1 MKDGSEP
8 AVCSAHALSLVPL
21 FSVQSVLSKVRMVAG
36 LSHLGLVL
44 PRKVD
49 LGLCISGQK
58 QSCSLQVG
66 RAETVLLTET
76 FPQPGGKQIS
86 NLPVNMENASLA
98 YGASSSPSTGGSQE
112 DPPPIPG
119 CSRNCVPEVSCWSP
133 SLALLCPVHRSSY
146 PFSRILSSLP
156 AQNANP
162 SLGMAGPETMFREGQ
177 GQPVQRG
184 CS

>member
-21 FSVQSVLSKVRMVAG
+21 SSVQSVLSKVRMVAG

-76 FPQPGGKQIS
+76 FPQPGGKQIWS
-86 NLPVNMENASLA
+86 LPVNMENASLA
-98 YGASSSPSTGGSQE
+98 YGTSSSPSMRGGQE
-112 DPPPIPG
+112 DPPQILVVRETVFLRFPV
-119 CSRNCVPEVSCWSP
+119 RSP

-146 PFSRILSSLP
+146 PFNRILSSLP
-156 AQNANP
+156 AQNANS

-184 CS
+184 YI